1 MFVIPEGN
9 LLMFVIPEGNLL
21 MFVIPEGNLR
31 LPLLVLTGIW
41 RLENSKLNR
50 AGFYFA
56 VPDLKQMTR
65 SNALHQTKQRL

>member
-50 AGFYFA
+50 ARFCLA
-56 VPDLKQMTR
+56 VPIQ
-65 SNALHQTKQRL
+65 SNDPIKPFTPNKTKT